1 MKIKTIML
9 FKEPKYKISI
19 FSLIVFGIFFIQG
32 CEKDL
37 PRYVSFKPYTF
48 TNIDKN
54 GGTWKQAFLTDV
66 EQIKLDAPSAINSDA
81 YINEITALKS
91 MISGK
96 TADDEK
102 NIEYWGNNPIIRWN
116 EIARELAAKYNL
128 IPPPNADGTYTLPDP
143 SNPSKFPYFP
153 FAHPPYS
160 ARAYAYMSV
169 AQFDALIATWH
180 YKYKFSRP
188 AIHITDATVL
198 HALPPSDLPS
208 YPADGAVIAAV
219 SRDIL
224 SALFPLEKEYLSSKA
239 KEANEV
245 LMLAGLHV
253 KSDVVAGDSLGRGIA
268 KIFLQRASSDGMRF
282 AQTPKLLSDSIKN
295 AAFNTFGWQ
304 WNNQESPV
312 RPVGLTPMYGK
323 VKTWNVPD
331 VTLLRPPV
339 PPAIG
344 SVEFKDAAVEL
355 KSIAAN
361 LTKEQRKIANWWS
374 DGFSTTTPPGHW
386 NKFASDFVVKYKY
399 NPLRSARVFAYMN
412 MAIQDAGIACW
423 DTKYYYHY
431 PRPIEAIPGFKTILG
446 TPNFPAYTSG
456 HSTFSSAAASVL
468 AHIFPSEKAQ
478 VDNWAF
484 EAAESRIYGGIHY
497 RFDSEEGLIQGKKA
511 AEFTIAKAL
520 LDGAE

>member
-1 MKIKTIML
+1 MHLRK
-9 FKEPKYKISI
+9 PKYRVSI
-19 FSLIVFGIFFIQG
+19 CLFILSVIFFTQG

-37 PRYVSFKPYTF
+37 PRYVSFVPYKF
-48 TNIDKN
+48 TNIDEN
-54 GGTWKQAFLTDV
+54 GGTWKQALLTDV
-66 EQIKLDAPSAINSDA
+66 EQIKLDAPSAVNSDT
-81 YINEITALKS
+81 YINEITTLKS

-96 TADDEK
+96 TVDDEK

-116 EIARELAAKYNL
+116 EISRELAAKYNL

-143 SNPSKFPYFP
+143 ANPSKFPYFP
-153 FAHPPYS
+153 FAHPPYA

-169 AQFDALIATWH
+169 AQFDALITTWH
-180 YKYKFSRP
+180 YKFKFSRP
-188 AIHITDATVL
+188 AIHIIDKTVKQAFPL
-198 HALPPSDLPS
+198 SDLPS
-208 YPADGAVIAAV
+208 YPSDGAVINAV

-224 SALFPLEKEYLSSKA
+224 SALFPLEKEFLHSKA
-239 KEANEV
+239 EEANEV
-245 LMLAGLHV
+245 LMFAGLNV

-282 AQTPKLLSDSIKN
+282 AQTPKLVSDSIKN

-323 VKTWNVPD
+323 VKPWNVPD
-331 VTLLRPPV
+331 VSTLRPPI

-344 SVEFKDAAVEL
+344 SEEFNEAADEL
-355 KSIAAN
+355 KSVAAN
-361 LTKEQRKIANWWS
+361 LTREQRKIANWWS
-374 DGFSTTTPPGHW
+374 DGFNTTTPPGHW
-386 NKFASDFVVKYKY
+386 NKFAADFVLEYKY

-423 DTKYYYHY
+423 DAKYFYHY

-456 HSTFSSAAASVL
+456 HSTFSAAAAAVL
-468 AHIFPSEKAQ
+468 AHIFPQKKVQ

-511 AEFTIAKAL
+511 AEYTIEKAII
-520 LDGAE
+520 DGAE